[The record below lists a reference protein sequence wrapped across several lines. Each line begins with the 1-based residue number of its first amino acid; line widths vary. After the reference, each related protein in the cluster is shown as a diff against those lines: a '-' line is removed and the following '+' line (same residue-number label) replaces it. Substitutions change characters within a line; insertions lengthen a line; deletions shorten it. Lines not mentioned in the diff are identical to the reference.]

1 MAQPTMNEQ
10 AYERLRRAVV
20 LLELQPGE
28 RVSSLQ
34 LAERLALPLAGVR
47 FAIQRLDA
55 EGVLHVAPRSGTIVA
70 PLSISEVRQAY
81 MARTALEALAARLA
95 AIRGTEAQVEGMRA
109 ELDAVDAALGRADGE
124 GRTHRM
130 TDLED
135 AATHLYRFHRCL
147 AESAHNQIL
156 DKLLRQATTLTERFE
171 HYRVTALGLRPMPL
185 DDYVALVDSI
195 ARRDP
200 DEAEKVVHTR
210 LGGERW
216 RTSTAELADMTV
228 SVS

>member
-1 MAQPTMNEQ
+1 MNEQ

-28 RVSSLQ
+28 RVSSLD
-34 LAERLALPLAGVR
+34 LAARLRLPVAGVR
-47 FAIQRLDA
+47 YAIQRLDA
-55 EGVLHVAPRSGTIVA
+55 EGVLLVAPRSGTTVA

-95 AIRGTEAQVEGMRA
+95 AARGTEAEVGRMRA
-109 ELDAVDAALGRADGE
+109 ELEAAATPAPAAAEGRAAG
-124 GRTHRM
+124 
-130 TDLED
+130 L
-135 AATHLYRFHRCL
+135 AHLVTSGSHLHAFHRRL
-147 AESAHNQIL
+147 AEAAHNQVL

-171 HYRVTALGLRPMPL
+171 HYRVAALGLPPSPL
-185 DDYVALVDSI
+185 DDYAALLEAIS
-195 ARRDP
+195 RRDP
-200 DEAEKVVHTR
+200 DEAERIVHTR